1 MLAMRINVCRRVFA
15 YVCSLVLCGLLCSTA
30 GLAAQ
35 PKDLVT
41 PADIEQVLGSPVE
54 PDLIDGGETVAYT
67 LVDPAT
73 GTATSVFAYLEKPD
87 EWTQLEALRDV
98 AENGGQELEEVSGIG
113 DAAVYRFLDNSSY
126 LTVEKTAAG
135 GERTWLTI
143 HVSNARD
150 AAAARR
156 IATELGKRAVKR
168 F

>member
-1 MLAMRINVCRRVFA
+1 MRINGCRRVFA
-15 YVCSLVLCGLLCSTA
+15 YVCSLVLGGLLCSTA

-41 PADIEQVLGSPVE
+41 PADIEHVLGSAVE

-73 GTATSVFAYLEKPD
+73 GTATTVFAYLEKPD
-87 EWTQLEALRDV
+87 QSLQLEALRDV
-98 AENGGQELEEVSGIG
+98 AANGGQELEEVTGIG
-113 DAAVYRFLDNSSY
+113 DAAVYRFLDDSGY
-126 LTVEKTAAG
+126 LTVERTPTG

-143 HVSNARD
+143 HVSDARD

-156 IATELGKRAVKR
+156 IATELGKRAAQR
-168 F
+168 L